1 MVFGGGDSAAV
12 NMREAI
18 AGQILLYPESRV
30 PFDTPAAVEH
40 NSRSHC
46 LYGITVIALVL
57 YSSPMI
63 RRTAFFFSGPESVQL
78 NVNLDSSIPCYLD
91 CLQQSFTTAEMLLE
105 VIGNGSSLGAC
116 LVSVYCSDWPKALG
130 LPVAHHG
137 QGCLPICL
145 NLQFPKLDT
154 RHQTLRVLLKAF
166 AFKMRSHGWL

>member
-1 MVFGGGDSAAV
+1 MFGGGDSAAV

-63 RRTAFFFSGPESVQL
+63 RRTAFVFLAQSLYSSMLTWIVQSHAVWIAFSKVLPL
-78 NVNLDSSIPCYLD
+78 PK
-91 CLQQSFTTAEMLLE
+91 
-105 VIGNGSSLGAC
+105 
-116 LVSVYCSDWPKALG
+116 CSW
-130 LPVAHHG
+130 
-137 QGCLPICL
+137 
-145 NLQFPKLDT
+145 
-154 RHQTLRVLLKAF
+154 R
-166 AFKMRSHGWL
+166 